1 MNKIP
6 VILDTDIGLDVDD
19 VWALAFLLCCPE
31 VDIRLIVTD
40 TGDTTYSAAI
50 VCKLLDLAGR
60 SDIPVGIGI
69 PLTTTAKTHLAWLGD
84 YTVSDYT
91 GEVITD
97 GVGAM
102 INEINAS
109 PEVVKII
116 SIGPVPNL
124 AHALQRDPTI
134 VNNSHFVGMHG
145 SLKSGYLGAPK
156 PHREYNVFAYAQ
168 AAQRVFEADWSKTI
182 TPLDTCGL
190 VSIQGENFIA
200 LTQSSQPLVQAVMD
214 NHFEWAKVVDEKMT
228 GKIDLQSQSSTL
240 YDTVAVHLAFSEA
253 YLGMQDLGV
262 RVTDSGRTLIDNKA
276 KQVRCAMLWQDKTAF
291 EDYVTQRLLAG
302 PVKI

>member
-19 VWALAFLLCCPE
+19 VWALALLLCCPE

-40 TGDTTYSAAI
+40 TGDTNYSAAI

-69 PLTTTAKTHLAWLGD
+69 PLTTTPKTHLAWLGD

-91 GEVITD
+91 GEVIQD

-102 INEINAS
+102 IDSINQCDD
-109 PEVVKII
+109 VVKII

-124 AHALQRDPTI
+124 AHALQRDPNI
-134 VNNSHFVGMHG
+134 VKNSHFVGMHG
-145 SLKSGYLGAPK
+145 SLRVGYQGSPK

-168 AAQRVFEADWSKTI
+168 SAQRVFEADWPKTI

-190 VSIQGENFIA
+190 VSIRDENFTKLKNA
-200 LTQSSQPLVQAVMD
+200 SHPLINAVMD

-228 GKIDLQSQSSTL
+228 GKIDLDVQSSTL

-253 YLGMQDLGV
+253 YLMMEDLGIS
-262 RVTDSGRTLIDNKA
+262 VTDNGRTLIDDNA
-276 KQVRCAMLWQDKTAF
+276 KQVRCATQWDNKTAF
-291 EDYVTQRLLAG
+291 EDYVTERLLTG
-302 PVKI
+302 PIKI